1 MADRRAECKDKD
13 EMSRNDDEDITSVIM
28 PTYKRQQKW
37 KKFRDY
43 VAYSEG
49 WLFICIVYEYFVLSW
64 LLNIQ

>member
-1 MADRRAECKDKD
+1 LLLYVADRRAECKDKD

-28 PTYKRQQKW
+28 PTYKRQQKC

-49 WLFICIVYEYFVLSW
+49 
-64 LLNIQ
+64 